1 MFILSFFSLCRKKNQ
16 DGFFKS
22 ECTLVNDVRTYSVG
36 VVFQYD
42 APYISVKAAISV
54 CIYTTRHRIMD
65 CSIEH
70 AFMNYT
76 IKPGFVPMS
85 GKIKDGSFRHRHLS
99 SANRI
104 GLFYLPFT

>member
-1 MFILSFFSLCRKKNQ
+1 MPHTFNAVYAAFSKVSVCC
-16 DGFFKS
+16 FFKS

-42 APYISVKAAISV
+42 APYISVKAATSV

-76 IKPGFVPMS
+76 IKPGIVPMS
-85 GKIKDGSFRHRHLS
+85 GIKKAAAPRLCRSIF
-99 SANRI
+99 I
-104 GLFYLPFT
+104 G